1 MGLELHKAYDRRV
14 VDQPK
19 LTVVMIHGIAS
30 DSTTYNALLEVLEKR
45 EDLNDCRIVTYDLL
59 GSGKS
64 PSDDSLEYTYEE
76 QLEALH
82 NGISHLDLD
91 SPLMLVGH
99 SLGTFIVTRYANTY
113 PGEVSELVLISPP
126 IYLPE
131 DYDNL
136 LFAVGMKAFEKSVSA
151 RHKDILQNKAFKNSM
166 KHIVMDRNNYN
177 VLAGTKTPTTI
188 IYGDD
193 DKLIASYNIPK
204 LLKENSHIK
213 AVGVKGRHGVSSDKF
228 EEIFTVF
235 KEAMEKYSGDSWDK
249 VGDESETKKG
259 NDESKNEKVNDGL
272 KAKNVRSGAKKDN
285 KK

>member
-1 MGLELHKAYDRRV
+1 MLEIRIICYYSSMGLELHKAYDRRV
-14 VDQPK
+14 VERPK

-64 PSDDSLEYTYEE
+64 NSDDSLEYTYEE

-99 SLGTFIVTRYANTY
+99 SLGTFIVTRYVNTY
-113 PGEVSELVLISPP
+113 PKEASDLVLISPP

-131 DYDNL
+131 DYDNP
-136 LFAVGMKAFEKSVSA
+136 LFAVGMKAFEKSVSL
-151 RHKDILQNKAFKNSM
+151 RKKDILQNKAFKNSM

-177 VLAGTKTPTTI
+177 VLVGTKTPTTI
-188 IYGDD
+188 IYGKD

-204 LLKENSHIK
+204 LLKDNANIK
-213 AVGVKGRHGVSSDKF
+213 AVGVKGKHGVSSEKF
-228 EEIFTVF
+228 EDIFNTF
-235 KEAMEKYSGDSWDK
+235 KEAIKNHEETEKK
-249 VGDESETKKG
+249 PTAKKTK
-259 NDESKNEKVNDGL
+259 
-272 KAKNVRSGAKKDN
+272 AKKDS
-285 KK
+285 K

>member
-1 MGLELHKAYDRRV
+1 MLEIRILCYYSSMELELHKAYDRRV

-64 PSDDSLEYTYEE
+64 NSDDSLEYTYEE

-82 NGISHLDLD
+82 NGIAHLDLD

-99 SLGTFIVTRYANTY
+99 SLGTFIVTRYVNTY
-113 PGEVSELVLISPP
+113 PNEVSELVLISPP

-131 DYDNL
+131 DYDNP
-136 LFAVGMKAFEKSVSA
+136 LFAVGMKAFEKSVSV
-151 RHKDILQNKAFKNSM
+151 RQKGILQNKAFKNSM
-166 KHIVMDRNNYN
+166 KNIVMDRNNYN

-188 IYGDD
+188 IYGDE
-193 DKLIASYNIPK
+193 DKLIASHNIPK
-204 LLKENSHIK
+204 LLKENPNIK
-213 AVGVKGRHGVSSDKF
+213 AVGVKGKHGVSRDKF
-228 EEIFTVF
+228 EEIFKVF
-235 KEAMEKYSGDSWDK
+235 KEAIQNHSLEKKDD
-249 VGDESETKKG
+249 TKK
-259 NDESKNEKVNDGL
+259 SKT
-272 KAKNVRSGAKKDN
+272 KKDS
-285 KK
+285 K

>member
-1 MGLELHKAYDRRV
+1 MELELHKAYDRRV
-14 VDQPK
+14 VERPK

-64 PSDDSLEYTYEE
+64 NSDDSLEYTYEE

-99 SLGTFIVTRYANTY
+99 SLGTFIVTRYVNTY
-113 PGEVSELVLISPP
+113 PDEASELVLISPP

-131 DYDNL
+131 DYDNP
-136 LFAVGMKAFEKSVSA
+136 LFAVGMKAFEKSVSS
-151 RHKDILQNKAFKNSM
+151 RQKDILQNKAFKNSM
-166 KHIVMDRNNYN
+166 KHIVMDRNNYG

-204 LLKENSHIK
+204 LLKENPNIK
-213 AVGVKGRHGVSSDKF
+213 AVGVKGKHGVSSDKF
-228 EEIFTVF
+228 EEIFTTF
-235 KEAMEKYSGDSWDK
+235 KEAIQKHPVEEEESGTKEKKAG
-249 VGDESETKKG
+249 VKK
-259 NDESKNEKVNDGL
+259 SKG
-272 KAKNVRSGAKKDN
+272 KKDS
-285 KK
+285 K